1 MELVLYSFLLLV
13 AFYLIAQVSDRF
25 FIPSL
30 DVISERLNI
39 RSDVAGATFMAI
51 GSSAP
56 ELFIALIAVFHP
68 GGHAEIGMGT
78 IVGSALFNVLAIIGA
93 VALVRKAIV
102 AWQPIL
108 RDTLFYL
115 ISIGVLAFVFFN
127 NHISLFEA
135 ILLIGIYVVYIF
147 AVIYWNRLF
156 PYKDD
161 AVEVEQKVVVDPVKR
176 YRLFKY
182 LIRPVDIILNLTFPK
197 PKYFIANFAI
207 SILWI
212 AFLSW
217 VLVQSAIE
225 MSHIL
230 KVPEG
235 IIALTVLA
243 AGTSVPD
250 LIASVIVARKGRG
263 GMAISNALGSNI
275 FDILLGLGIPWLI
288 SILLFK
294 ESVDVS
300 SQNIFVSVILLFA
313 SVLVVFLLLVY
324 RRWQVRKP
332 TGILLLVLYVAYV
345 VWQILSHY
353 LA

>member
-1 MELVLYSFLLLV
+1 MHLALYSLLLLIS
-13 AFYLIAQVSDRF
+13 FYLIAQVSDRY
-25 FIPSL
+25 FIPAL
-30 DVISERLNI
+30 DSISGRLKI

-68 GGHAEIGMGT
+68 DGHEEIGLGT

-108 RDTLFYL
+108 RDTFFYL
-115 ISIGVLAFVFFN
+115 VSIALLALVFYN
-127 NHISLFEA
+127 NKISLLESFM
-135 ILLIGIYVVYIF
+135 LLGVYVIYIF
-147 AVIYWNRLF
+147 AVIHWNKIF

-161 AVEVEQKVVVDPVKR
+161 AVDLEQEKAEVEVVKR
-176 YRLFKY
+176 YRLVRL
-182 LIRPVDIILNLTFPK
+182 LIKPLDKVVDLTFASSR
-197 PKYFIANFAI
+197 YYMLNFII
-207 SILWI
+207 SIIWI

-217 VLVQSAIE
+217 VLVYSAIGV
-225 MSHIL
+225 SVIL
-230 KVPEG
+230 NVPEG

-250 LIASVIVARKGRG
+250 LIASVIVAKKGRG

-288 SILLFK
+288 VIILFK
-294 ESVDVS
+294 DSVEVS

-313 SVLVVFLLLVY
+313 SVLIVFMLLIY
-324 RRWQVRKP
+324 RRWKISKP
-332 TGILLLVLYVAYV
+332 TGILLLALYLAYLI
-345 VWQILSHY
+345 WQIINM
-353 LA
+353 